1 MCLTFRVSL
10 AMPHT
15 DSRAR
20 PVPPQGGWI
29 EKLEWVRVRPLLSY
43 PLAVLLVGVGLG
55 ARLALARVFPP
66 TGFPFLTFFPVVLLS
81 ALFCGLGPALLA
93 AGLSTL
99 AAVYFFMA
107 PVRSFVFHT
116 GGDWLVVGFFVAVLL
131 VDCVVIEAM
140 MRALAR
146 VRREREA
153 NACLASELEARL
165 RELESLKRVADDSSA
180 AKSRMMA
187 IVGHDLRQPLHV
199 LAVAIQTL
207 GSAELPADER
217 RSVLVRSQRGVRNLS
232 RSLDMLMEAARLE
245 SDAFEPRRQRVDLEP
260 LMAQLVDEYAP
271 LAAERGLVFDVE
283 RVALHHTLYTDE
295 AMLLSILRNFLGN
308 AVKYTR
314 KGSVRLRVDWV
325 REGALR
331 ISVSDTGPGIPASKR
346 DAIFEQLVRLDPSA
360 AEGVGLGLSLVK
372 RNAVLLGLSIV
383 VESEL
388 GKGSTFAVD
397 VPLHAAPTSTLPN
410 QV

>member
-1 MCLTFRVSL
+1 
-10 AMPHT
+10 MPHAQSGT
-15 DSRAR
+15 R
-20 PVPPQGGWI
+20 PATPQGGWI
-29 EKLEWVRVRPLLSY
+29 ERFEWVRRRPLLAY
-43 PLAVLLVGVGLG
+43 PLAALAVGLG
-55 ARLALARVFPP
+55 LGVRFALERVFPP
-66 TGFPFLTFFPVVLLS
+66 TGFPFLTFFPAVLLS

-93 AGLSTL
+93 AALSTL

-107 PVRSFVFHT
+107 PVRSLSLNT
-116 GGDWLVVGFFVAVLL
+116 GSDWLVVGFFVAVLL

-140 MRALAR
+140 LRALAR
-146 VRREREA
+146 VRSEREA
-153 NACLASELEARL
+153 NAHLAGELAARL
-165 RELESLKRVADDSSA
+165 RELESLKRVADESSA

-199 LAVAIQTL
+199 LGVAIQAL
-207 GSAELPADER
+207 GSAELPVEER
-217 RSVLVRSQRGVRNLS
+217 RAVLVRSERGVRNLS

-245 SDAFEPRRQRVDLEP
+245 SDAFTPKRQRVELAP
-260 LMAQLVDEYAP
+260 LVAQLVDEYAP
-271 LAAERGLVFDVE
+271 LASERGLAFHVDQA
-283 RVALHHTLYTDE
+283 ALLQVLYTDE

-314 KGSVRLRVDWV
+314 KGSVRLYAERV
-325 REGALR
+325 REGVLR

-397 VPLHAAPTSTLPN
+397 VPLRAEAARVLSSRA
-410 QV
+410 